1 METIRAAIDEMIA
14 SNDTIFR
21 EILSSL
27 PRKSFWKRISSRD
40 PGAGSGSGA
49 FCYCVAGYSSLYTF
63 IPLTRASGGSGE
75 LERRQFLR
83 EFFHTFLYAFHSPSA
98 GLVPSV
104 QVVPELGLIHSGDA
118 LESGK

>member
-1 METIRAAIDEMIA
+1 MEKVYNLFKGHTYYIQKTFNEAFAETAEGGECTMETIRAAIDEMIA

-40 PGAGSGSGA
+40 PGAGAGSGA

-63 IPLTRASGGSGE
+63 IPLTRASGGV
-75 LERRQFLR
+75 RR
-83 EFFHTFLYAFHSPSA
+83 T
-98 GLVPSV
+98 
-104 QVVPELGLIHSGDA
+104 
-118 LESGK
+118 

>member
-1 METIRAAIDEMIA
+1 MEKDIITETNKVFSVTDKLFSMWIA
-14 SNDTIFR
+14 
-21 EILSSL
+21 
-27 PRKSFWKRISSRD
+27 RIYGGFPIMKEQEY
-40 PGAGSGSGA
+40 PGAGAGPGA

-63 IPLTRASGGSGE
+63 IPLTRASGESGE